1 MAFDPTL
8 PVDDS
13 LVDAGELRSQFT
25 GLDAKITA
33 VSAVSG
39 AQVDNTTTGS
49 PGSSAGVSV
58 QFTAGILHFAF
69 TVPQGVEGPQG
80 PAGEVTQSQLS
91 NDLSNAVNNAMLT
104 TLPQTSSNSNAVQN
118 LNLTPAASYDPQQIL
133 ALVNAYNDL
142 LNALRR

>member
-8 PVDDS
+8 PINDS

-25 GLDAKITA
+25 GLKDVLDAGAVTA
-33 VSAVSG
+33 
-39 AQVDNTTTGS
+39 AQTQSTGTLS
-49 PGSSAGVSV
+49 PGSPATADVALNAGTLT
-58 QFTAGILHFAF
+58 FTFGIPAGM
-69 TVPQGVEGPQG
+69 P
-80 PAGEVTQSQLS
+80 GEVTQSQLS